1 MVLNE
6 QKIPEEFI
14 KNYDETPNLIAF
26 LGSSFGNFSAEDGIS
41 FLQKINSSMKD

>member
-14 KNYDETPNLIAF
+14 KKYDE
-26 LGSSFGNFSAEDGIS
+26 
-41 FLQKINSSMKD
+41 NSSDMNYIFYWK

>member
-14 KNYDETPNLIAF
+14 KNYDE
-26 LGSSFGNFSAEDGIS
+26 
-41 FLQKINSSMKD
+41 NSSDMNYIFYWK